1 MAGDFAEQLKE
12 EARPFLEQGEEIVAS
27 IVAQPR
33 GTSNSKVG
41 GLAPQAIGGAWAGKS
56 KQGAEA
62 AGLTLTNPMAL
73 ALSDRR
79 LIVFGIETSAM
90 GKPKAVKELVSA
102 VPVGEV
108 ESIQVKRLLV
118 GKTMTVSANGAQA
131 KLEVG
136 AGQDAKGLAEQFE
149 RAKANV

>member
-1 MAGDFAEQLKE
+1 VASDFAAQLKE
-12 EARPFLEQGEEIVAS
+12 EARPFLEHGEEIVAS

-41 GLAPQAIGGAWAGKS
+41 GVAPQAIGSAWAGKS

-62 AGLTLTNPMAL
+62 AGLTLTRPMAL

-79 LIVFGIETSAM
+79 LIVFGIETNAM

-118 GKTMTVSANGAQA
+118 GKTLTVSANGAQA
-131 KLEVG
+131 KLEVP

-149 RAKANV
+149 RVKAGA

>member
-1 MAGDFAEQLKE
+1 
-12 EARPFLEQGEEIVAS
+12 
-27 IVAQPR
+27 
-33 GTSNSKVG
+33 
-41 GLAPQAIGGAWAGKS
+41 
-56 KQGAEA
+56 
-62 AGLTLTNPMAL
+62 
-73 ALSDRR
+73 
-79 LIVFGIETSAM
+79 M

-118 GKTMTVSANGAQA
+118 GKTMTVCANGAEA

-149 RAKANV
+149 RVKASS